1 MITIHITILVLLFL
15 SAYSYAVYPVLLGIL
30 GIFIKKDIKKAECTP
45 TLSIII
51 CAYNEEKNIRSK
63 IENTLA
69 LRYPEDKCQIIIV
82 SDGST
87 DATDQIIQEY
97 PRIQFKR
104 PLARGGKEQA
114 LRYALSFT
122 TGEIIVF
129 SDVAT
134 RIDADAL
141 LTLVKNFNDPSIGVV
156 SSTDKFITESGTP
169 AGEGVY
175 VKYEM
180 FLRKLETKVKGLIG
194 VSGSFFAARKEVCHD
209 WPEDVASDFNTVLN
223 GIKLGYRAVSDPDVA
238 GYYPDLKEGHSEF
251 PRKIRTVITGFG
263 VFFNTLEIMNVFKY
277 GLYAWEIFSHKLMR
291 WLVPWFLLLLFVV
304 STIGTI
310 QHDTISTIMFAL
322 QLLFY
327 SSALLGKYSEMLK
340 KIFFIKIPFYFME
353 VNAAIAVAWLQYAA
367 GKRVKMWEPSKR

>member
-1 MITIHITILVLLFL
+1 MTSLYISIIIFLFL
-15 SAYSYAVYPVLLGIL
+15 SLYSYAIYPLLL
-30 GIFIKKDIKKAECTP
+30 AFLSIFIKRKIQKAECTP
-45 TLSIII
+45 ALSVVI
-51 CAYNEEKNIRSK
+51 CAYNEEKNIRTK

-87 DATDQIIQEY
+87 DKTDEIIQEY

-104 PLARGGKEQA
+104 PPARGGKEQA
-114 LRYALSFT
+114 LRYALSHT

-134 RIDADAL
+134 RIDTDAL
-141 LTLVKNFNDPSIGVV
+141 LTLVKNFNDPQIGVV

-180 FLRKLETKVKGLIG
+180 FLRKLETNVNGLIG

-223 GIKLGYRAVSDPDVA
+223 GIKLGFRAVSDSDVA

-251 PRKIRTVITGFG
+251 PRKVRTVITGFG
-263 VFFNTLEIMNVFKY
+263 VFFNTLEILNFFKY
-277 GLYAWEIFSHKLMR
+277 GLYSWEIFSHKLMR
-291 WLVPWFLLLLFVV
+291 WLVPWFLLSLLITSV
-304 STIGTI
+304 IGTI
-310 QHDTISTIMFAL
+310 QQDRITTCLLIL
-322 QLLFY
+322 QILFY
-327 SSALLGKYSEMLK
+327 TSALLGKYSESLK
-340 KIFFIKIPFYFME
+340 KIIFIKIPFYFME
-353 VNAAIAVAWLQYAA
+353 VNAAIAVAWVQYAT